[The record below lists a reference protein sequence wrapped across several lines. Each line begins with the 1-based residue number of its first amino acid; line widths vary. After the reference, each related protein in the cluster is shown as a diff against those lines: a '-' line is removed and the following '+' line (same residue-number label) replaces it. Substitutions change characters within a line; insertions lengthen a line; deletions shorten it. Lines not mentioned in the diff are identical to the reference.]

1 MQESS
6 QAASNFKD
14 TMRGKLKRF
23 LGLYKRD
30 ASDDE
35 LEKLCEDPE
44 AAKKLMQE
52 QVIGTAHSKV

>member
-52 QVIGTAHSKV
+52 

>member
-1 MQESS
+1 
-6 QAASNFKD
+6 
-14 TMRGKLKRF
+14 MRGKLKKF

-30 ASDDE
+30 ASDEE

-52 QVIGTAHSKV
+52 QVIGTAHSKVQNAVSDIQTKYR